1 MRINIGCGTSPTPGW
16 LNLDNSPT
24 LTLSKLPFVNSI
36 AVRLGLFNEA
46 QIKYLEWLQ
55 KNKIGFVNATRLP
68 FEPESVDVV
77 YSCHMLEHLSKRQ
90 ARIFLQ
96 EAYRVLKT
104 SGVIRTVV
112 PDLNFLVANYNK
124 SGDAS
129 AFMNALHVTAP
140 ELSSIQNKLQL
151 LIGGY
156 RHHQWMYDAESLT
169 QLLKELGFENIH
181 TFEPGQT
188 MIDDPGELNLAERQE
203 GSLYIEATR

>member
-1 MRINIGCGTSPTPGW
+1 M
-16 LNLDNSPT
+16 
-24 LTLSKLPFVNSI
+24 
-36 AVRLGLFNEA
+36 
-46 QIKYLEWLQ
+46 
-55 KNKIGFVNATRLP
+55 NATRLP

-129 AFMNALHVTAP
+129 EFMNALHVTAP
-140 ELSSIQNKLQL
+140 ELSGIQTN
-151 LIGGY
+151 
-156 RHHQWMYDAESLT
+156 
-169 QLLKELGFENIH
+169 FN
-181 TFEPGQT
+181 F
-188 MIDDPGELNLAERQE
+188 
-203 GSLYIEATR
+203 

>member
-24 LTLSKLPFVNSI
+24 LTLSKLPFVSSI
-36 AVRLGLFNEA
+36 AVRLGLFSEA

-104 SGVIRTVV
+104 SGV
-112 PDLNFLVANYNK
+112 
-124 SGDAS
+124 SG
-129 AFMNALHVTAP
+129 P
-140 ELSSIQNKLQL
+140 SSQI
-151 LIGGY
+151 
-156 RHHQWMYDAESLT
+156 
-169 QLLKELGFENIH
+169 
-181 TFEPGQT
+181 
-188 MIDDPGELNLAERQE
+188 
-203 GSLYIEATR
+203 